1 MMAVTTIE
9 VYMMFIGLILF
20 AILAVFI
27 VYAEASGEKE
37 HKKKAKEERRAE
49 ASEINPEKRS
59 EEESPVTI
67 VVSEPSPAEQALLA
81 ANRQSLQMSM
91 GALEAH
97 RLLAEAA
104 RRHEYDPAPAAWY
117 TDAEWNVQ
125 P

>member
-1 MMAVTTIE
+1 MVAMETWMLFIAMMVS
-9 VYMMFIGLILF
+9 LIL
-20 AILAVFI
+20 ALLV
-27 VYAEASGEKE
+27 VYSDVLCEKERGKKAEEQEEDSGDTQNDCPEAS
-37 HKKKAKEERRAE
+37 
-49 ASEINPEKRS
+49 
-59 EEESPVTI
+59 
-67 VVSEPSPAEQALLA
+67 VSFIIPEPSPTEQALLA